1 VAARPAR
8 DRRALDL
15 LAVGHTNVDR
25 IVDVPKL
32 PGPDRTTP
40 INGASEALG
49 GPAANLARAAAR
61 RGVASGILSLVGPGF
76 PERFVRELQ
85 GAGVD
90 TTGLLTVPGAR
101 SPSCWIVEDGRGAQ
115 MTLIDQGAM
124 ASGDPRIVPTRLL
137 ERTRWFHLGT
147 GHPAFL
153 LGVKER
159 ARALGRPVSV
169 DPAQEV
175 HYRWRTGALSR
186 LLDGAEIL
194 FGNVSEVRAIATR
207 LRQAGPRELLSLVP
221 LIVVTDGTRGV
232 RAFSRTGELR
242 VAAHRPR
249 RVAHVTGA
257 GDAFRG
263 GFYAAWFAGEA
274 LRECLK
280 GGTRAAHEWLA
291 RSGGA
296 GRPGDGGRRP

>member
-1 VAARPAR
+1 VLPRPVR

-15 LAVGHTNVDR
+15 LAVGHTNIDR
-25 IVDVPKL
+25 IVDVPRL
-32 PGPDRTTP
+32 PGPDRTAA
-40 INGASEALG
+40 IRRASEALG

-61 RGVASGILSLVGPGF
+61 QGVHSGVLSLVGPDF
-76 PERFVRELQ
+76 PPRFVRALRA
-85 GAGVD
+85 AGVD
-90 TTGLLTVPGAR
+90 TAGLLTVPGAR
-101 SPSCWIVEDGRGAQ
+101 SPSCLIVEDGRGAQ

-124 ASGDPRIVPTRLL
+124 ASGDARAVPARLL
-137 ERTRWFHLGT
+137 ERSRWFHLGT
-147 GHPAFL
+147 GDPALL

-175 HYRWRTGALSR
+175 HYRWRSGALAR

-194 FGNVSEVRAIATR
+194 FGNVSEVAAIATR
-207 LRQAGPRELLSLVP
+207 LHRPGPRSLLPLVP
-221 LIVVTDGTRGV
+221 LIVVTDGPRGV
-232 RAFSRTGELR
+232 RAFSRTGEIR

-263 GFYAAWFAGEA
+263 GFYAAWFAGKA
-274 LRECLK
+274 LADCVE
-280 GGTRAAHEWLA
+280 GGTRSAHAWLA
-291 RSGGA
+291 GSA
-296 GRPGDGGRRP
+296 GPTPPDGGGGPP